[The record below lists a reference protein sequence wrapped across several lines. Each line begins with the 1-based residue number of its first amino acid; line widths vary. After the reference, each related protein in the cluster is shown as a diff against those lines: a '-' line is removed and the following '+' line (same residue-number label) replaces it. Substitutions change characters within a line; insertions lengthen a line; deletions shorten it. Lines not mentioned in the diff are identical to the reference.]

1 MVKAA
6 PAALPVAVAP
16 VRKVKVRVTAQ
27 VDPAVDRA
35 VVAVVKALAV
45 DQVGMQVAPDVIVAA
60 RRRPSGAAPSTVVPS
75 AVVASA
81 VVLSAGRNAEA
92 RTGMDHAAAPVVRPM
107 IVPVASLIAVLSG
120 PIAMGRDGAA
130 AQSAGRNFG
139 EALMADHQGLI
150 HGAAARG
157 PTALDVSPCRKT
169 GARAW

>member
-1 MVKAA
+1 MA
-6 PAALPVAVAP
+6 AALVP
-16 VRKVKVRVTAQ
+16 KVEAR
-27 VDPAVDRA
+27 VDPAVDRAVDRA

-75 AVVASA
+75 AVVPSAVVPSAVVASA

-107 IVPVASLIAVLSG
+107 IVPVASVIAVLSG

-139 EALMADHQGLI
+139 EALMADYQGLI

>member
-1 MVKAA
+1 MAA
-6 PAALPVAVAP
+6 AP

-45 DQVGMQVAPDVIVAA
+45 DQGGMQVSPDVIVAA
-60 RRRPSGAAPSTVVPS
+60 RRRPSGAAPS
-75 AVVASA
+75 A
-81 VVLSAGRNAEA
+81 VVLNAERNAEA
-92 RTGMDHAAAPVVRPM
+92 RTGMEHAAAPGVRPM
-107 IVPVASLIAVLSG
+107 IAPVAGLNAVLSG

-130 AQSAGRNFG
+130 AQSAGRNFA
-139 EALMADHQGLI
+139 EALMAEHQGLT

>member
-1 MVKAA
+1 MA
-6 PAALPVAVAP
+6 AALVPKAEA
-16 VRKVKVRVTAQ
+16 R
-27 VDPAVDRA
+27 VDPAVDRAVDRA

-60 RRRPSGAAPSTVVPS
+60 RRRPS
-75 AVVASA
+75 A

-107 IVPVASLIAVLSG
+107 IAPVASLIVDPNG

-130 AQSAGRNFG
+130 AQSAGRNFA
-139 EALMADHQGLI
+139 EALMAEHQGLT

-169 GARAW
+169 GARGW

>member
-1 MVKAA
+1 MA
-6 PAALPVAVAP
+6 AALVP
-16 VRKVKVRVTAQ
+16 KVEAR

-45 DQVGMQVAPDVIVAA
+45 DQGGMLVAPDVIVAA
-60 RRRPSGAAPSTVVPS
+60 RRRPSGAAPS
-75 AVVASA
+75 A
-81 VVLSAGRNAEA
+81 VVLSEERNAEA
-92 RTGMDHAAAPVVRPM
+92 QTGMDHAAAPVVRPM
-107 IVPVASLIAVLSG
+107 IVPVAGLIAVLSG

-139 EALMADHQGLI
+139 ETLMAERQGLT

>member
-1 MVKAA
+1 MAA
-6 PAALPVAVAP
+6 AP

-45 DQVGMQVAPDVIVAA
+45 DQGGMQVAPDVI
-60 RRRPSGAAPSTVVPS
+60 GAAP
-75 AVVASA
+75 SA
-81 VVLSAGRNAEA
+81 VVLSAERNAEA
-92 RTGMDHAAAPVVRPM
+92 QTGMDHAAAPVVRPM
-107 IVPVASLIAVLSG
+107 IAPVASLIVDPNG

-169 GARAW
+169 GARGW

>member
-1 MVKAA
+1 M
-6 PAALPVAVAP
+6 AVAP
-16 VRKVKVRVTAQ
+16 VRKVKAQ
-27 VDPAVDRA
+27 VAALVDRAVDRA

-107 IVPVASLIAVLSG
+107 IVPVASLIAGLSG

-139 EALMADHQGLI
+139 EALMAERQGLTN
-150 HGAAARG
+150 GAAARG
-157 PTALDVSPCRKT
+157 PTALVVSPCRKT
-169 GARAW
+169 GARGW

>member
-1 MVKAA
+1 MAA
-6 PAALPVAVAP
+6 AP

-45 DQVGMQVAPDVIVAA
+45 DQGGMQVAPDVI
-60 RRRPSGAAPSTVVPS
+60 GAAP
-75 AVVASA
+75 SA
-81 VVLSAGRNAEA
+81 VVLSAERNAEA
-92 RTGMDHAAAPVVRPM
+92 QTGMDHAAAPVVRPM
-107 IVPVASLIAVLSG
+107 IAPVASLIVDPNG

-130 AQSAGRNFG
+130 AQSAGRNFA
-139 EALMADHQGLI
+139 EALMAEHQGLT

-169 GARAW
+169 GARGW